1 MATGCSGD
9 CASDYLSRHALNNG
23 ARKFG
28 ISATSTLASNPDLL
42 NRNINLLI
50 PEKMMGMSEKF
61 TIHAADLGSINAT
74 NVGASDTTNTVA
86 DVAGPTVDRLASGAH
101 RVVDQMADVAA
112 QAAEALDAKGGELKN
127 LQVQWLEKSR
137 VYVRDNPVKSLG
149 IAIVS
154 GFLLS
159 RLLSSR

>member
-1 MATGCSGD
+1 
-9 CASDYLSRHALNNG
+9 
-23 ARKFG
+23 
-28 ISATSTLASNPDLL
+28 
-42 NRNINLLI
+42 
-50 PEKMMGMSEKF
+50 MGMSEKF
-61 TIHAADLGSINAT
+61 TIHAADLSSANST
-74 NVGASDTTNTVA
+74 VDVSDTTNTVVDA
-86 DVAGPTVDRLASGAH
+86 AGPTVDRLASGAH

>member
-1 MATGCSGD
+1 MASGCSGD
-9 CASDYLSRHALNNG
+9 CAGDYLSAHELNNG

-28 ISATSTLASNPDLL
+28 ISAASNLMSNPDSL
-42 NRNINLLI
+42 NRNINLLTLD
-50 PEKMMGMSEKF
+50 KMMEMSEKF
-61 TIHAADLGSINAT
+61 TIHAADLSSDHSAS
-74 NVGASDTTNTVA
+74 VGVSDTTTGA

-112 QAAEALDAKGGELKN
+112 RAADELDVKSGQLKDIQA
-127 LQVQWLEKSR
+127 QWLEKSR
-137 VYVRDNPVKSLG
+137 VYIRDNPVKSLS
-149 IAIVS
+149 IAVVG